1 MGEGGG
7 GVVLPADFLS
17 VLSLTFCSVI
27 GTPPQSDWPAN
38 VSLPRSSFP
47 RYPPFSLAELIPEM
61 CESGILLLKVR
72 LSEKMFYRNIMQIGG
87 SGGLLPAVSCCE
99 TGLYLAVW
107 E

>member
-1 MGEGGG
+1 MSQQLGLRMDMYMKHSIEYGGGGGG
-7 GVVLPADFLS
+7 GVVLPAEFLS

-72 LSEKMFYRNIMQIGG
+72 LSEKCSTEI
-87 SGGLLPAVSCCE
+87 SCR
-99 TGLYLAVW
+99 
-107 E
+107 